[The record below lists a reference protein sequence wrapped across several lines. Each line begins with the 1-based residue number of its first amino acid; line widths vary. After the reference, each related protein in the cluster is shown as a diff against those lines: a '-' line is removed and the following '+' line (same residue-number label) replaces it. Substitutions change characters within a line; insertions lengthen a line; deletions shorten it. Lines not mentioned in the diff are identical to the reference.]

1 MTMHAGLMQFGW
13 MHLGLVVA
21 TLMVSIILRLSWR
34 VADSYQQRWQQALI
48 RFLVPACLPVMT
60 AIAII
65 LMGPSGHM
73 VTYWEGWSIYSL
85 AWGFVGLA
93 ISLGLVS
100 GVSGWQSVQSAKA
113 QPCQELYGYQ
123 CRVLA
128 THLPYSAQVGFWEP
142 ELMVSRG
149 LMESLTDAQLQAV
162 LVHEM
167 GHYAY
172 RDTFWFFWLGW
183 LRRLTAWLPNTQA
196 LWEELLLL
204 REIRA
209 DQWATQQVDQLV
221 LAESLVQVAKAPLMQ
236 TCSLSAAF
244 SCQAVGN
251 RMQERINALLSDSS
265 EFDWQRPLN
274 GWTWCWLAWIILP
287 LLTVPFHH

>member
-1 MTMHAGLMQFGW
+1 MTMHSSIMQFGW
-13 MHLGLVVA
+13 MHLGLVLT
-21 TLMVSIILRLSWR
+21 TLIVSVILRLSWR
-34 VADSYQQRWQQALI
+34 IATSYQQRWQQALI

-85 AWGFVGLA
+85 AWGFVGIA
-93 ISLGLVS
+93 IMLGLLS
-100 GVSGWQSVQSAKA
+100 GVFGWQSVKSAKA
-113 QPCQELYGYQ
+113 WPRQELYGYQ
-123 CRVLA
+123 CRILDID
-128 THLPYSAQVGFWEP
+128 LPYSAQVGFWEP

-183 LRRLTAWLPNTQA
+183 LRRLTAWLPRTQA

-209 DQWATQQVDQLV
+209 DQWAAQQVDQLV
-221 LAESLVQVAKAPLMQ
+221 LAESLIQVAKAPLMQ
-236 TCSLSAAF
+236 TCELSAAF
-244 SCQAVGN
+244 SCQAIGD
-251 RMQERINALLSDSS
+251 RMQERINALLSESS
-265 EFDWQRPLN
+265 EYDWHHPISRWQ
-274 GWTWCWLAWIILP
+274 WCWLVWIVLP